1 MANRPINITGSNTS
15 TGALTLSDNGNTSAN
30 PGDTVT
36 WNIGQNSGVSSIDD
50 ISDDASS
57 TNVFDPDPEK
67 MPGNTSSWQ
76 GTVNANI
83 TTSASESYTIKWYDA
98 SGVLHSY
105 DPIIQVNPA
114 K

>member
-1 MANRPINITGSNTS
+1 
-15 TGALTLSDNGNTSAN
+15 
-30 PGDTVT
+30 
-36 WNIGQNSGVSSIDD
+36 
-50 ISDDASS
+50 
-57 TNVFDPDPEK
+57 